1 MFKKYSKTFK
11 QLFSCLSLPPRSE
24 ANTSFHFT
32 TFNFTFFSCWKFE
45 LGKICSKLKTRA
57 KILINQPNASIFSGC
72 VPLRKTMLSQTFSY
86 AHTRFGAIFFKIS
99 KLFKDFQRFS
109 FHVCLGFNQTEV

>member
-1 MFKKYSKTFK
+1 MEKKLLKKSETQTFLFFIISCKHGK
-11 QLFSCLSLPPRSE
+11 QKFLKSIVKRL
-24 ANTSFHFT
+24 N
-32 TFNFTFFSCWKFE
+32 NFTIFSCWKFE

-109 FHVCLGFNQTEV
+109 FHIC